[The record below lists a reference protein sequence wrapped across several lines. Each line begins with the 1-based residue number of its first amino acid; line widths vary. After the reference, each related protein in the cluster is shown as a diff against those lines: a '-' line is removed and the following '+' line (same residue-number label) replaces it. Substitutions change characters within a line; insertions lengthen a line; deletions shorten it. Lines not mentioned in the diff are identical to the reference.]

1 VGAARAGEDRLSL
14 RQKIEDDLKAAMK
27 ARDEARLSTIRL
39 LKSAVKYR
47 EIELGKALD
56 DAEVIVVVNSLVKQR
71 RDAAEQ
77 YRAGGRPESATKEEA
92 EIQVLHEFLPKQLSR
107 AEVEELVAKAV
118 AETGATGPK
127 DMGMVMKRLKE
138 SVAGRADGKT
148 LSDLVR
154 ERLQR
159 Q

>member
-1 VGAARAGEDRLSL
+1 MSL

-27 ARDEARLSTIRL
+27 AKQEARLSAIRL

-56 DAEVIVVVNSLVKQR
+56 DVEVIVVVNSLVKQR

-77 YRAGGRPESATKEEA
+77 YRAGARADSALKEEA
-92 EIQVLHEFLPKQLSR
+92 EITVLQEFLPEQLSR
-107 AEVEELVAKAV
+107 AELEELVVKAV

-138 SVAGRADGKT
+138 IAAGRADGKA

>member
-1 VGAARAGEDRLSL
+1 MSL

-27 ARDEARLSTIRL
+27 AREEAKLSALRL

-47 EIELGKALD
+47 EIELGKTLD
-56 DAEVIVVVNSLVKQR
+56 DGEVVVVVQSLTKQR

-77 YRAGGRPESATKEEA
+77 YRTGGRPDSAAKEEA
-92 EIQVLHEFLPKQLSR
+92 EIVVLQGFLPEQLSR

-138 SVAGRADGKT
+138 TVAGKADGRT

-159 Q
+159 S

>member
-1 VGAARAGEDRLSL
+1 MSL

-27 ARDEARLSTIRL
+27 ARQEARLSAIRL

-47 EIELGKALD
+47 EIELGKTLD
-56 DAEVIVVVNSLVKQR
+56 DVEVIGVVNSLVKQR

-77 YRAGGRPESATKEEA
+77 YRAGSRADAALKEEA
-92 EIQVLHEFLPKQLSR
+92 EIAVLHEFLPKQLSR
-107 AEVEELVAKAV
+107 AEIEELVVKAI
-118 AETGATGPK
+118 AETGAAGPK

-138 SVAGRADGKT
+138 IVAGRADGKT